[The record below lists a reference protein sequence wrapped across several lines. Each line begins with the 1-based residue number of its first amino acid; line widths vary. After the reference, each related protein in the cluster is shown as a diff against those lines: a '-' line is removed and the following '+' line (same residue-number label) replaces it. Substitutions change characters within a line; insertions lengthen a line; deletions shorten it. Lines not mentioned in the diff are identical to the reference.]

1 MSMDTQSLIAPS
13 SFDCLFQGIAASKG
27 IAKGTVYLFERDDA
41 SALSAGAASSK
52 SELPEEHIQSE
63 IERLHLALQ
72 RSEKELE
79 KIARITEQKIGKAH
93 SEIFTAQI
101 MILHDEEFI
110 RTIEERIRRERRR
123 ASVIASEEITKY
135 QQVLLNSNETLFR
148 ERADDFQDL
157 KERIIRNL
165 YSGHLVS
172 RIPEHSI
179 VVATALTPADVIL
192 FSRQNML
199 GCATESGG
207 ATSHTALICQS
218 LGVPMVVGLRNLV
231 SQIHTGDT
239 MLIDG
244 YEGKVILNPSART
257 VASYERKAKRWH
269 TLLHSSLTQRETKTA
284 CGKRVYIYSNIDFKE
299 ELPSLEKFGSEGVG
313 LFRSETLFIAGGE
326 TPSEEAQTEYYTQL
340 ALQLAPKPFTVRLFD
355 VGGDKFLY
363 SSYKEANPNLGWRGI
378 RILLD
383 VPELLENQL
392 RALLKANLH
401 GNIQVMI
408 PMVSSVEEVRAVKN
422 TLARLTQELKKQET
436 VAAQPLLLG
445 AMIEVPSAVEL
456 IEELAQELEFF
467 SIGTN
472 DLTQYTVAVDRG
484 NEVVQNLYNR
494 LHPAVIRMIA
504 RTIKAARKYRRRVS
518 MCGEMAA
525 NPLVT
530 PLLLGLGLRE
540 LSVASSN
547 IPEIKRV
554 ISRVRID
561 DATELASR
569 CLKMATSHEIEQA
582 LHQFKA
588 QHHL

>member
-1 MSMDTQSLIAPS
+1 METS
-13 SFDCLFQGIAASKG
+13 SHTTPFSSEFLFQGLAASKG
-27 IAKGTVYLFERDDA
+27 VAKGTVYVFERDDVG
-41 SALSAGAASSK
+41 ALSAGLASSK

-79 KIARITEQKIGKAH
+79 KIAHITEQKIGKAH
-93 SEIFTAQI
+93 SEIFMAQI
-101 MILHDEEFI
+101 MMLHDEVFI
-110 RTIEERIRRERRR
+110 RIIEQRIRQERRP
-123 ASVIASEEITKY
+123 ASMIASEEIAKY
-135 QQVLLNSNETLFR
+135 QQALLSSNEALFR
-148 ERADDFQDL
+148 ERVDDFQDL

-165 YSGHLVS
+165 HSGQLIS
-172 RIPEHSI
+172 RIPEHSV
-179 VVATALTPADVIL
+179 VVATSLTPADVIL

-207 ATSHTALICQS
+207 ITSHAALICQS
-218 LGVPMVVGLRNLV
+218 LGVPMVVGLRNVV
-231 SQIHTGDT
+231 SQTQTGDV

-244 YEGKVILNPSART
+244 YEGKVILNPSAET
-257 VASYERKAKRWH
+257 IASYERKAKRRR
-269 TLLHSSLTQRETKTA
+269 TSLHSALTQRETKTA
-284 CGKRVYIYSNIDFKE
+284 CGKRIYIYSNIDFKE

-326 TPSEEAQTEYYTQL
+326 TPSEAAQTEYYTQL
-340 ALQLAPKPFTVRLFD
+340 ASQLAPKPFTVRLFD

-363 SSYKEANPNLGWRGI
+363 SSYKEANPNLGWRGV

-383 VPELLENQL
+383 IPELLENQL
-392 RALLKANLH
+392 CALLKANLH

-408 PMVSSVEEVRAVKN
+408 PMVSSVEEVRAVKK
-422 TLARLTQELKKQET
+422 TLARLKQELKKQKAIAE
-436 VAAQPLLLG
+436 QPLLLG

-472 DLTQYTVAVDRG
+472 DLMQYTVAVDRG

-494 LHPAVIRMIA
+494 LHPAVIRMIS
-504 RTIKAARKYRRRVS
+504 RTIKVARKYRRRVS
-518 MCGEMAA
+518 MCGELAA
-525 NPLVT
+525 NPFAT

-540 LSVASSN
+540 FSVANSN
-547 IPEIKRV
+547 IPEIKRT
-554 ISRVRID
+554 ISRVRMEN
-561 DATELASR
+561 ATELASQ
-569 CLKMATSHEIEQA
+569 CLKMATSHDIEQA
-582 LHQFKA
+582 LRQFKT